1 MKSIKRKKKDVDIDV
16 DVELD
21 VDAKA
26 IVNLLSNNDSSC
38 ANFAPILDDSRQF
51 INQIPSLK
59 INQCFR
65 EAKAYA
71 DVLAKKGSH
80 F

>member
-1 MKSIKRKKKDVDIDV
+1 MKSIKKKKKDVDIDV

-21 VDAKA
+21 VDAKP
-26 IVNLLSNNDSSC
+26 IVNLLSNDDSSC

-59 INQCFR
+59 ISQCFR
-65 EAKAYA
+65 EAKGYA